1 MRKLVLEGK
10 LANVNEVTANVQLC
24 EGLVE
29 GEEMVINYTYTDLG
43 RQIMILDI
51 GAPVSLAGVSW
62 MSQYLKEFDLTI
74 GEMMSVRY
82 NQPFVFG
89 PSK

>member
-24 EGLVE
+24 EGMVE

-43 RQIMILDI
+43 KQVMILDI
-51 GAPVSLAGVSW
+51 GAPVSLSGITW
-62 MSQYLKEFDLTI
+62 MTQYLKEFDLEI
-74 GEMMSVRY
+74 GDLKS
-82 NQPFVFG
+82 FG
-89 PSK
+89 CR

>member
-24 EGLVE
+24 EGMVE

-43 RQIMILDI
+43 KQVMILDI
-51 GAPVSLAGVSW
+51 GAPVSLSGITW
-62 MSQYLKEFDLTI
+62 MTQYLKEFDLTI
-74 GEMMSVRY
+74 EDLKSFGCR
-82 NQPFVFG
+82 QPF
-89 PSK
+89 